1 MFRAFPVATGTEEED
16 MPTISNARILIIAT
30 DGFEDSE
37 LLEPRQR
44 LLAAGA
50 NVILASPGAGQ
61 IKGEHGAL
69 LTPDRSLAD
78 VAERDFDALLIPGGV
93 KNPDK
98 LRTIDEAVELVRA
111 FSDAGK
117 PIGAICHG
125 PWLLAEADVIDGV
138 RMTSWPSLRTD
149 LRNAGAEVVDE
160 EAVVDCNIVTSR
172 KPADIPAFVDAFIG
186 LVETVEAEQTA

>member
-1 MFRAFPVATGTEEED
+1 
-16 MPTISNARILIIAT
+16 MPPISDARILIIAT

-37 LLEPRQR
+37 LLEPRKR
-44 LLAAGA
+44 LSEAGA
-50 NVILASPGAGQ
+50 EIILASPETKQ

-69 LTPDRSLAD
+69 ITPDKALSD

-98 LRTIDEAVELVRA
+98 LRMDRTAIDLVRDFA
-111 FSDAGK
+111 DAGK

-125 PWLLAEADVIDGV
+125 PWLLVEADVVEGV
-138 RMTSWPSLRTD
+138 KATSWPSVRTD

-160 EAVVDCNIVTSR
+160 AAVTDGNIVTSR
-172 KPADIPAFVDAFIG
+172 KPDDIPAFTDALIR
-186 LVETVEAEQTA
+186 LVET